1 MEIDRELK
9 SAKITMFAKLFH
21 LFFFSKLD
29 LSFC

>member
-21 LFFFSKLD
+21 RFFSKLD